1 MYPVRII
8 KLVTGEVVIAGIADA
23 VNPHGDEGVYTLEEP
38 MSVIQIPAPK
48 KGGSGIT
55 ETMIFMKR
63 WMELSQ
69 DIMYII
75 PKKHVV
81 CVSTPDSAIL
91 RDYNAAVA
99 SMEDGGMD
107 EDEDD
112 EDGENED
119 GEGGEEDN
127 DQNPPE
133 DFGGDDTPPPP
144 PRFQK

>member
-69 DIMYII
+69 DIMYIV
-75 PKKHVV
+75 PKKFIV
-81 CVSTPDSAIL
+81 CVSTPDASIL
-91 RDYNAAVA
+91 RDYTSAVA
-99 SMEDGGMD
+99 SMEDGGM
-107 EDEDD
+107 EE
-112 EDGENED
+112 EDGESDEEED
-119 GEGGEEDN
+119 GEGGDEDG
-127 DQNPPE
+127 DQNPPD
-133 DFGGDDTPPPP
+133 DFGGDDTPP
-144 PRFQK
+144 RFQK

>member
-48 KGGSGIT
+48 KGGGVT

-99 SMEDGGMD
+99 SLND
-107 EDEDD
+107 EGVDEDD
-112 EDGENED
+112 LEEESGD
-119 GEGGEEDN
+119 EGGDDEN
-127 DQNPPE
+127 GDQNPPE
-133 DFGGDDTPPPP
+133 DFGGDDTPP
-144 PRFQK
+144 RFQK

>member
-1 MYPVRII
+1 MYPVRVI

-75 PKKHVV
+75 PKKFVV
-81 CVSTPDSAIL
+81 CVSTPDSSIL
-91 RDYNAAVA
+91 RDYNSAVA
-99 SMEDGGMD
+99 SMEDGD
-107 EDEDD
+107 TEDD
-112 EDGENED
+112 EDTD
-119 GEGGEEDN
+119 DDGEEDG
-127 DQNPPE
+127 DQDGDENPPE
-133 DFGGDDTPPPP
+133 NLGEDDTP

>member
-48 KGGSGIT
+48 KGGNGVT

-99 SMEDGGMD
+99 SMSDEGIESDD
-107 EDEDD
+107 VEDEDD
-112 EDGENED
+112 
-119 GEGGEEDN
+119 GEGESENDDHNPSGE
-127 DQNPPE
+127 
-133 DFGGDDTPPPP
+133 DDTP